1 MAGGLPSGVKR
12 SKIKIKRNMNSK
24 QKANDIYKS
33 SMFLHG
39 IEEAKLRALQ
49 TVQTV
54 KCLVPYDQKKYWLE
68 VEKQIELK

>member
-1 MAGGLPSGVKR
+1 MAGRLPSGAKR

-24 QKANDIYKS
+24 QKANEIYKS
-33 SMFLHG
+33 SMYLHG
-39 IEEAKLRALQ
+39 LEEAKLRALQ

-54 KCLVPYDQKKYWLE
+54 KFLVPYEKKKYWLE

>member
-1 MAGGLPSGVKR
+1 MASRLPSGVKR

-33 SMFLHG
+33 SMYLHG
-39 IEEAKLRALQ
+39 LEEAKLRALQ

-68 VEKQIELK
+68 VENLINKI

>member
-1 MAGGLPSGVKR
+1 MQFTYMQFTYLTKPLNQNR
-12 SKIKIKRNMNSK
+12 MNSK

>member
-1 MAGGLPSGVKR
+1 
-12 SKIKIKRNMNSK
+12 MNSK

-68 VEKQIELK
+68 VEKQIELI